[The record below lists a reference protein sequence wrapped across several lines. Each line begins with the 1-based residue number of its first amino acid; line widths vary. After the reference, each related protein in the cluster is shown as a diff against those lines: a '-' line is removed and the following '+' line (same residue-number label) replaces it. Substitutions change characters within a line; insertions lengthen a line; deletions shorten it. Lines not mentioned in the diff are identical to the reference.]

1 MRVLL
6 TTDGSKDATKAMLA
20 ACRLLTPVE
29 RAVDVLCVAPG
40 VNAPGSAK
48 ILSRAHGLRISTEV
62 RKVLNSAK
70 RALSDEGVEALMLCD
85 TGSPARLILKKSKDY
100 DITVMGAKGRNVRSD
115 VGLGP
120 VASRI
125 VEHGSGC
132 VLIGRELRGDKGIR
146 ILAPVDGSDGSQ
158 AALDALISFFDLES
172 AEVKLMHVVE
182 TPWLGYDSDGEL
194 SSDSDPDEKKLALQL
209 RKEAERLLAD
219 AQTQILRSHPGVT
232 VSIRE
237 GNPANEIL
245 SEADQGD
252 YDLVVV
258 GASGAEDMKH
268 SMLGSVSSKVAWN
281 APCSV
286 LIVREPA

>member
-20 ACRLLTPVE
+20 ACRLVTPVE
-29 RAVDVLCVAPG
+29 RTVDVLCVAPG
-40 VNAPGSAK
+40 ISVPGSAK
-48 ILSRAHGLRISTEV
+48 ILSRAHGLRISAEV
-62 RKVLNSAK
+62 RRVLNDAK
-70 RALSDEGVEALMLCD
+70 RTLAAEGVEALMLCD
-85 TGSPARLILKKSKDY
+85 TGSPARLILKKSRDY
-100 DITVMGAKGRNVRSD
+100 DVTVIGAKGRNVRSE

-125 VEHGSGC
+125 VEHGTGC
-132 VLIGRELRGDKGIR
+132 VLVGRELRGDKGIR

-158 AALDALISFFDLES
+158 TALDALISFFDLES

-182 TPWLGYDSDGEL
+182 TPWLGCDSDGEL
-194 SSDSDPDEKKLALQL
+194 PTDSDPDEEKLAQQL
-209 RKEAERLLAD
+209 RKEAERLVAD
-219 AQTQILRSHPGVT
+219 AQTRILRSHPGVS

-281 APCSV
+281 ASCSV